1 MEIETVK
8 KKRGYTKIDPSNY
21 ELVALAACTRDR
33 ALAKQLGLS
42 RNHFSQFVGYAAN
55 YVTKPDN
62 WEKRY
67 TGVNTKVTAHIRQL
81 IDSGECSAEYRKGP
95 LLINKHGKHSKYEIK
110 SVKEENP
117 AEASIE
123 NPIKNINCI
132 KPQVKQSRTDVDRET
147 LIKEALAT
155 LREIFKEVCQT
166 IRSI

>member
-1 MEIETVK
+1 MQTETVK

-21 ELVALAACTRDR
+21 ELVALAACTRDK

-42 RNHFSQFVGYAAN
+42 KSHFSLFVGYAAN

-67 TGVNTKVTAHIRQL
+67 TSINTKVTAHIRQL
-81 IDSGECSAEYRKGP
+81 IDSGECSAEYHKGP
-95 LLINKHGKHSKYEIK
+95 LLTNKHGKHSKYEIK
-110 SVKEENP
+110 SVKEESS
-117 AEASIE
+117 AEVPIE

-147 LIKEALAT
+147 LMKEALAT

>member
-1 MEIETVK
+1 MEQNQVK
-8 KKRGYTKIDPSNY
+8 KKRSYTKIDPSNY
-21 ELVALAACTRDR
+21 ELVALAACTRDKT
-33 ALAKQLGLS
+33 LAKQLGLS
-42 RNHFSQFVGYAAN
+42 RSHFSLFVGYAAN

-67 TGVNTKVTAHIRQL
+67 HGVNTKVTAHIRQL

-95 LLINKHGKHSKYEIK
+95 LLVNKHGKHSKYEIK
-110 SVKEENP
+110 SIKEESSVDV
-117 AEASIE
+117 SIE
-123 NPIKNINCI
+123 NSIKTIGCI

-147 LIKEALAT
+147 LMKEALAT

>member
-1 MEIETVK
+1 MKQNQVK
-8 KKRGYTKIDPSNY
+8 RSYTKIDPSNY

-42 RNHFSQFVGYAAN
+42 RSHFSQFVGYAAN

-67 TGVNTKVTAHIRQL
+67 RSVNTKVTAHIRQL

-110 SVKEENP
+110 SAKEESP
-117 AEASIE
+117 VDVPIE
-123 NPIKNINCI
+123 NPIKSIDCI
-132 KPQVKQSRTDVDRET
+132 KSQVKQSRTDVDREI
-147 LIKEALAT
+147 LMKEALAT